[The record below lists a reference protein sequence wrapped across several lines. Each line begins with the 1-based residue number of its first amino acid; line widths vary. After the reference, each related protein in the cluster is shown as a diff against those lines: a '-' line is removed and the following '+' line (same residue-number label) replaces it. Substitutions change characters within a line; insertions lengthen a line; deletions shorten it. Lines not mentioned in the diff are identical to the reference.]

1 MGNLAEISSRC
12 YALSAKASEGGAR
25 RLKEIA
31 RSAEAPGPVGDG
43 KTMAGFWVLY
53 VKRYTPIIST

>member
-25 RLKEIA
+25 RVES
-31 RSAEAPGPVGDG
+31 RPSEPPFEAPFPGSDRP
-43 KTMAGFWVLY
+43 
-53 VKRYTPIIST
+53 